1 MPERHIRTSPFRAQ
15 KLIDHLL
22 SHPDSCESDGVAYE
36 LLNEYFRGSPI
47 ETLRVLLSS
56 SDDRLVGEATWIA
69 SELPELGKPLLK
81 DVRGLLGHQSK
92 KVRFWAVL
100 CVLLWADSSNGCELA
115 SAIPLVDDI
124 EKGVRWQAMGFLS
137 MTSREQ
143 LQAALAQLR
152 AENANSPYICEL
164 GWLLGQKGA
173 ILYRSLPHF
182 KTLILVGGSLVR
194 PLLFAS
200 PRPPSSRCATPPLLM
215 ILRLRSCRRHA
226 ETYFIG
232 LIPTPPDSNRS
243 SKYPAKGERSVAV
256 APPAARAD
264 RCNGESGA
272 LPRKGTS

>member
-1 MPERHIRTSPFRAQ
+1 MPRHDRAQ

-164 GWLLGQKGA
+164 GWLLG
-173 ILYRSLPHF
+173 PE
-182 KTLILVGGSLVR
+182 GGDPVQITAALQD
-194 PLLFAS
+194 
-200 PRPPSSRCATPPLLM
+200 
-215 ILRLRSCRRHA
+215 
-226 ETYFIG
+226 
-232 LIPTPPDSNRS
+232 PDSRRRKFGAAAAFRIAKTAIEPLRYAASADDPEIAQFAGDMLKRIS
-243 SKYPAKGERSVAV
+243 SAHPD
-256 APPAARAD
+256 AA
-264 RCNGESGA
+264 GQ
-272 LPRKGTS
+272 